1 MADLYLNS
9 INYNLNM
16 TNVATFG
23 KLGRDNRTHYRT
35 RPRSIEDIAYV
46 FFRNLDWGSQEVDEG
61 LDGSIFESDVWL
73 AVRGLFMGRERAGNH
88 PRLARCRIHTMVRN
102 VDGLSAVAEPMRG
115 VSAQFATSWGA
126 DAESTR
132 KVGRLYPSS
141 SGFQTIGGSIYKP
154 LELLYCEVC
163 SDVFFSGY
171 RSVISP
177 YRNVDGTESVFSM
190 LDSDPDPEDS
200 RSQATA
206 PRIEGQ
212 SYRDIAV
219 FWPCP
224 EGFGLH
230 PDTSL
235 IDDEVFGIGDNRELI
250 TGRRTWRRGWLNPHT
265 GDVEVVED
273 APPGFS
279 ADWAAPRNPNYSVRG
294 FAFVVDS
301 VTDVVNGGVF
311 PTDENDGDVLSL
323 LGRLPALPHDCPHC
337 GETGPFRRVRAIRG
351 LPTQRFQDK
360 LRRD

>member
-1 MADLYLNS
+1 
-9 INYNLNM
+9 
-16 TNVATFG
+16 
-23 KLGRDNRTHYRT
+23 
-35 RPRSIEDIAYV
+35 
-46 FFRNLDWGSQEVDEG
+46 
-61 LDGSIFESDVWL
+61 
-73 AVRGLFMGRERAGNH
+73 
-88 PRLARCRIHTMVRN
+88 MVRN
-102 VDGLSAVAEPMRG
+102 VDGLSVAETNEE
-115 VSAQFATSWGA
+115 SAHSSQLHGA
-126 DAESTR
+126 DAESTKSR
-132 KVGRLYPSS
+132 QIVPSS

-311 PTDENDGDVLSL
+311 PPTRTTASYPFWGGCRHFPMTAPIVVK
-323 LGRLPALPHDCPHC
+323 
-337 GETGPFRRVRAIRG
+337 TGPFRRVKGDSGGLAHSEVSGQASRIRNVNIRSMFNRSENPK
-351 LPTQRFQDK
+351 LISFQIAEIEP
-360 LRRD
+360 LGCR